1 MCDVTKFSA
10 CFKVSISDVKGLKGR
25 EWGSCVSP
33 ASWGWFSPTLRR
45 GFLKLNSILSS
56 CRVKDL
62 EAVQHAGCSTKLWTL
77 LISKTI
83 CRKVSVCMLV
93 WRNVGW
99 FHQHDKHYTLHP
111 KIYILHVGS
120 PTATA
125 PYILMQEHLPY
136 SWRSGVIWSRK
147 HVLHSC
153 SNNSCCKIK

>member
-1 MCDVTKFSA
+1 MCDVTKFIA

-25 EWGSCVSP
+25 ESGSCVSP
-33 ASWGWFSPTLRR
+33 AGWGRFSPILRR
-45 GFLKLNSILSS
+45 GFPKLNSILSS

-111 KIYILHVGS
+111 KILYTTG
-120 PTATA
+120 
-125 PYILMQEHLPY
+125 EKPY
-136 SWRSGVIWSRK
+136 SDSP
-147 HVLHSC
+147 LHFNARTPTLLLKKWC
-153 SNNSCCKIK
+153 NMVKKTCITQL